1 VISPEVEE
9 DLRRDYEAQL
19 GEALFWLIALAEARG
34 RYKKTDLL
42 KGLGGR
48 GVPEGPAGPDPRSPD
63 RSRLA
68 PWSRRSEPFDLS
80 DRFGMIEP
88 GHEACLLLCDAAGK
102 LGQDVVGNLER
113 G

>member
-1 VISPEVEE
+1 MQDRAALAGEG
-9 DLRRDYEAQL
+9 LRIAP
-19 GEALFWLIALAEARG
+19 GEAPFWLIALAEARG
-34 RYKKTDLL
+34 RHKKTDLL

-48 GVPEGPAGPDPRSPD
+48 GVPEGPAGPDSRSPD

-68 PWSRRSEPFDLS
+68 LWRRRLEPFDLS
-80 DRFGMIEP
+80 DRFGIIEP
-88 GHEACLLLCDAAGK
+88 GHEACLLLRDAAGK